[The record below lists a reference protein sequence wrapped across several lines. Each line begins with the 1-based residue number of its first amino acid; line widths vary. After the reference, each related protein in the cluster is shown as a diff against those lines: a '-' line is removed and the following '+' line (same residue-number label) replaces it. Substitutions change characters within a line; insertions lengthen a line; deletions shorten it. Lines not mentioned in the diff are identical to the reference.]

1 MAWYDFYFDLEPS
14 DQFFN
19 VFIDQQINIC
29 HKNWNQLTKYGLHI
43 RICIVWFC
51 NRQIQKKTQLPKH
64 NIDDKNLIK
73 LFNSDGVECIQKS
86 MKFYNYLYSV
96 CSKIDK

>member
-1 MAWYDFYFDLEPS
+1 MVCTFEFVLFDF
-14 DQFFN
+14 
-19 VFIDQQINIC
+19 VID
-29 HKNWNQLTKYGLHI
+29 KSK
-43 RICIVWFC
+43 
-51 NRQIQKKTQLPKH
+51 KKTQLPKH